1 MDSQLSKQ
9 VQDIVDSIPAATFIK
24 DAGGRIVYMNHA
36 CEEQWGITFDV
47 LGGTDGSQLF
57 PPEQIERFREKDLEV
72 IAGGKQ
78 IEYEAPFWNAK
89 LKENRIGFFIKN
101 PTFDAEGNLL
111 FLVCITFDVTEDKK
125 KAAALRLQSQIVENA
140 VEGIVL
146 IKASDSTIQYTNRQF
161 ETLFGYASGELI
173 GKHISIINAPGNKS
187 QMETAHEINRQL
199 EKEGVWSGEVFNRKK
214 DGTTINT
221 FLNASTFRHPE
232 LGDLWIGYQRDI
244 SKRKQTEAVMLEKE
258 SRYRL
263 AIETAVDGF
272 WMVDMQGRLVE
283 VNDAAARQLGYT
295 REEMLELTVPD
306 IEARERPKETAAHIA
321 AIQRDGYA
329 RFESE
334 HRRKDGSIFPVQ
346 VVTTFSPM
354 SQGRIFAFVTDI
366 SQRKQ
371 SEEALRLA
379 AMVYEN
385 SSEAILVTDADNLII
400 AVNPA
405 FEQMTG
411 YAAAEVLGKSPR
423 IFKSGRHDQAFYHSM
438 WSALNNDG
446 YWHGEVWDRRKNGQE
461 YIKLLTINVI
471 RDDKGAN
478 YRHVALFTDI
488 TERKK
493 VEELI
498 WRQANYDSL
507 TKLPNRQMFYDRLEQ
522 DAKKAHRTGLPMAL
536 LLIDLD
542 RFKEVNDTLGHDKG
556 DILLIEAARRIG
568 ACVRESDT
576 VARLGGDEFI
586 VILSELEDMTSIDRV
601 AQDILGS
608 LAEPFKLDAEP
619 AYISASIGISLY
631 PDDAT
636 ELDVLFKHAD
646 QAMYVAKYAGRNRFN
661 YFTKDMQEAAQAR
674 MHLASDLRIA
684 VAASQFRVYYQPIVE
699 MSGGRIYKAEAL
711 IRWQHPVRGMV
722 SPAEFI
728 PLAEETGLI
737 VPIGEWVF
745 RQAVQQVMQWRSKF
759 HWSFQISVNKSPV
772 QFRHAESV
780 SWTEYLEQQRISGD
794 SIAVEITEGLLLD
807 AEVEVNKKLLRFRDA
822 GIQVAIDDFGTGYS
836 SLSYLKEFDIDYLKI
851 DQSFVRN
858 LGPETSDLALCE
870 AIIVMAH
877 KLGFKVIAEGVET
890 STQHGLLAAAGCDYG
905 QGYLYSR
912 PLPPEEF
919 EQLLAGKEFN

>member
-1 MDSQLSKQ
+1 MDRQLNKQ
-9 VQDIVDSIPAATFIK
+9 VQDVVDSIPTATFIK
-24 DAGGRIVYMNHA
+24 DANGRIVYMNHA
-36 CEEQWGITFDV
+36 CEEQWGISFDV
-47 LGGTDGSQLF
+47 LVGTDGSTVF
-57 PPEQIERFREKDLEV
+57 PPEQIEAFREKDREV

-89 LKENRIGFFIKN
+89 LKENRIGFVIKN
-101 PTFDAEGNLL
+101 PIFDEEGKPL

-125 KAAALRLQSQIVENA
+125 KAAALLLQSQIVENA

-161 ETLFGYASGELI
+161 ETLFGYAPGELN
-173 GKHISIINAPGNKS
+173 GKHISIINAPGSKS
-187 QMETAHEINRQL
+187 QMETAHEINQHL
-199 EKEGVWSGEVFNRKK
+199 QKEGVWSGEVLNRKK
-214 DGTTINT
+214 DGTTIST
-221 FLNASTFRHPE
+221 FLNAATFQHADMGE
-232 LGDLWIGYQRDI
+232 LWVGYQRDI
-244 SKRKQTEAVMLEKE
+244 TSSKQKEAAIIEKE

-283 VNDAAARQLGYT
+283 VNEAAARQLGYT
-295 REEMLELTVPD
+295 REEMLALTVPE
-306 IEARERPKETAAHIA
+306 IEAREKPEETAAHIA

-346 VVTTFSPM
+346 VVTTFAPM
-354 SQGRIFAFVTDI
+354 SQGRIFAFVMDL

-371 SEEALRLA
+371 AEEALRLA

-411 YAAAEVLGKSPR
+411 YAAAEVLGKNPR
-423 IFKSGRHDQAFYHSM
+423 MFKSGRHDRDFYHSM
-438 WSALNNDG
+438 WNALNTDG
-446 YWHGEVWDRRKNGQE
+446 YWHGEVWDRRKNGEE

-471 RDDKGAN
+471 RDDKGAS
-478 YRHVALFTDI
+478 YRYVALFTDI

-493 VEELI
+493 IEELM

-507 TKLPNRQMFYDRLEQ
+507 TKLPNRQMFHDRLEQ
-522 DAKKAHRTGLPMAL
+522 EAKKAHRAGLAMAL

-542 RFKEVNDTLGHDKG
+542 RFKEVNDTLGHDMG
-556 DILLIEAARRIG
+556 DILLIEAARRIST
-568 ACVRESDT
+568 CVRESDT

-586 VILSELEDMTSIDRV
+586 VILSELEDIASIDRV
-601 AQDILGS
+601 AQNILDF
-608 LAEPFKLDAEP
+608 LADPFKLDAEP

-631 PDDAT
+631 PNDAT
-636 ELDVLFKHAD
+636 ELDILFKNAD

-661 YFTKDMQEAAQAR
+661 YFTKDMQKAAQAR
-674 MHLASDLRIA
+674 MHLANDLRIA
-684 VAASQFRVYYQPIVE
+684 VTAGQFRVHYQPIVE
-699 MSGGRIYKAEAL
+699 MCSGRTYKAEAL
-711 IRWQHPVRGMV
+711 IRWQHPERGMV
-722 SPAEFI
+722 SPMDFI

-737 VPIGEWVF
+737 VLIGEWVF
-745 RQAVQQVMQWRSKF
+745 RQAVQQVVQWRSKF
-759 HWSFQISVNKSPV
+759 HPSFQISVNKSPV
-772 QFRHAESV
+772 QIRHAESV
-780 SWTEYLEQQRISGD
+780 SWPEYLEQQHVSGD
-794 SIAVEITEGLLLD
+794 GITVEITEGLLLD
-807 AEVEVNKKLLRFRDA
+807 AEVEINKKLLRFRDA

-858 LGPETSDLALCE
+858 LGPETNDLALCE

-890 STQHGLLAAAGCDYG
+890 SAQHDLLAAAGCDYG

-912 PLPPEEF
+912 PLPPDEF
-919 EQLLAGKEFN
+919 EQWLAGKYD

>member
-1 MDSQLSKQ
+1 MDSQLNKQ

-47 LGGTDGSQLF
+47 LGGTDGSQFF
-57 PPEQIERFREKDLEV
+57 PPEQIERFREKDREV

-101 PTFDAEGNLL
+101 PTFDAEGKLL

-125 KAAALRLQSQIVENA
+125 AAAALRLQSQIVENA

-161 ETLFGYASGELI
+161 ETLFGYAPGELI

-187 QMETAHEINRQL
+187 QMETAQEINRQL
-199 EKEGVWSGEVFNRKK
+199 EKEGVWSGEVFNRRK

-221 FLNASTFRHPE
+221 FLNASSFQHPE

-244 SKRKQTEAVMLEKE
+244 TKRKLTEAVMLEKE
-258 SRYRL
+258 SQYRA
-263 AIETAVDGF
+263 AIDTAADGF
-272 WMVDMQGRLVE
+272 WLVDMQGRLLE
-283 VNDAAARQLGYT
+283 VNDAYARLSGYS
-295 REEMLELTVPD
+295 REELIGMSIPELDAIDNSELVRARIEEIIRNGGYLEFDTMH
-306 IEARERPKETAAHIA
+306 K
-321 AIQRDGYA
+321 
-329 RFESE
+329 
-334 HRRKDGSIFPVQ
+334 RKDGSLWPVHIS
-346 VVTTFSPM
+346 TTYSSVSGGRCFVFS
-354 SQGRIFAFVTDI
+354 TDLTE
-366 SQRKQ
+366 QKRA
-371 SEEALRLA
+371 EESLRLA

-411 YAAAEVLGKSPR
+411 YAAAEVLGKNPR
-423 IFKSGRHDQAFYHSM
+423 IFKSGRHDRAFYHSM
-438 WSALNNDG
+438 WLALDTEG
-446 YWHGEVWDRRKNGQE
+446 YWHGEVWDKRKNGEE

-471 RDDKGAN
+471 RDDDGAI

-507 TKLPNRQMFYDRLEQ
+507 TKLPNRQMFHDRLEQ
-522 DAKKAHRTGLPMAL
+522 EAKKAHRAGLSMAL

-556 DILLIEAARRIG
+556 DILLIEAARRIS

-586 VILSELEDMTSIDRV
+586 VILSELEDMASIDRV

-631 PDDAT
+631 PNDAT

-674 MHLASDLRIA
+674 MHLANDLRIA
-684 VAASQFRVYYQPIVE
+684 VAAGQFRVYYQPIVE
-699 MSGGRIYKAEAL
+699 MSSGQIYKAEAL

-745 RQAVQQVMQWRSKF
+745 RQAVQQVVQWRRKF
-759 HWSFQISVNKSPV
+759 HRSFQISVNKSPV
-772 QFRHAESV
+772 QFRHAESL
-780 SWTEYLEQQRISGD
+780 SWPEYLEQQHVSGD
-794 SIAVEITEGLLLD
+794 SIIVEITEGLLLD

-858 LGPETSDLALCE
+858 LGPGTSDLALCE

-890 STQHGLLAAAGCDYG
+890 STQHELLAAAGCDYG

-919 EQLLAGKEFN
+919 ERQLAGKL